1 MGFRQHQF
9 GECLIVGHRGA
20 AGLAPENTLPGFELA
35 VGLGVDAIELDVHW
49 AHDELWVIHDAS
61 LDRTTNA
68 KGRLCDQPPEFLRQV
83 DAGGGAGIPTL
94 AEVMAAIPP
103 HVGINI
109 ELKGPGC
116 AAPLADYLRRERGG
130 QGSRDLLVSAFAH
143 ADLARLHQLCPEIPV
158 APLFSRWRAD
168 AWVVAA
174 QLQAW
179 SVNLAA
185 RLVTRKRTAAAHARG
200 LRVLAY
206 TVNDR
211 AVAERLAGYEVDGI
225 FTDYPDGRLR
235 VDD

>member
-35 VGLGVDAIELDVHW
+35 ARLGVDAIELDVHW
-49 AHDELWVIHDAS
+49 AYDELWVIHDAT

-68 KGRLCDQPPEFLRQV
+68 TGRLTDHRPEFLRQV

-94 AEVMAAIPP
+94 AQVMAATPP
-103 HVGINI
+103 HIGINI

-116 AAPLADYLRRERGG
+116 AAALASFLRG
-130 QGSRDLLVSAFAH
+130 QRHRDLLVSAFAH
-143 ADLARLHQLCPEIPV
+143 DELARFHQLCPEIPV
-158 APLFSRWRAD
+158 APLYSRWRAD
-168 AWVVAA
+168 AWEVAA
-174 QLQAW
+174 GLQAW

-185 RLVTRKRTAAAHARG
+185 RLVTRKRTVAAHAKG

-206 TVNDR
+206 TVNEP
-211 AVAERLAGYEVDGI
+211 AVARRLASYEVDGI
-225 FTDYPDGRLR
+225 FTDYPDGRLTAAH
-235 VDD
+235 